1 MSLPCFS
8 DRIYMMSVWIPQEDQ
23 KETIAAEKDGATE
36 REKAASLPYL
46 FWSVYLTT
54 ALLVY

>member
-1 MSLPCFS
+1 
-8 DRIYMMSVWIPQEDQ
+8 MMSVWIPQEDQ

-46 FWSVYLTT
+46 FWSVYLAT